1 MSKTL
6 KSNLINI
13 IVVDKNGIDKETCIK
28 LVNNNFDYE
37 NLYKKCGFK
46 NNENFIK
53 QCFWNNLLI
62 DNKKISISVYAKTT
76 GRANLENKYEFPP
89 PIDNKIFFGSVC
101 IIGFENITDGIEK
114 KIIPFNLTN
123 SYWKIIYDKLYGGF
137 EDLTKIKNSKY
148 KNEVCDND
156 EENEENEEDE
166 NDDDELKYMS
176 CEKLTKTGYLKN
188 DFIVDD
194 DYEETEYNGEEQ
206 IAKHKNSISIIKKN
220 KKKIGFNEYESDIKC
235 EVFDKDEEELE
246 LEEEY
251 DIEYI
256 GKELSEEEYIEE

>member
-1 MSKTL
+1 MSKNL

-13 IVVDKNGIDKETCIK
+13 IVIDKNGIVKETCIK

-53 QCFWNNLLI
+53 KCLWNNILI
-62 DNKKISISVYAKTT
+62 DNKKVSISVYAKTT
-76 GRANLENKYEFPP
+76 GRVNLENKYEFPP
-89 PIDNKIFFGSVC
+89 PIDNKLFFGNVC

-137 EDLTKIKNSKY
+137 EDLTKM
-148 KNEVCDND
+148 KNEKY
-156 EENEENEEDE
+156 ENEENEEDE
-166 NDDDELKYMS
+166 NDEDELKYMS
-176 CEKLTKTGYLKN
+176 SEKLTKTGYLKN
-188 DFIVDD
+188 EFIVDED
-194 DYEETEYNGEEQ
+194 DYEENEYNEEEE
-206 IAKHKNSISIIKKN
+206 IKNSISVFSFIKIN
-220 KKKIGFNEYESDIKC
+220 KKKDKC
-235 EVFDKDEEELE
+235 ESNIEFENFDKCEEEE

-251 DIEYI
+251 DVEYI

>member
-13 IVVDKNGIDKETCIK
+13 IVIDKNGIVKETCIK

-53 QCFWNNLLI
+53 QCFWNNILV
-62 DNKKISISVYAKTT
+62 DNKKVSISIYAKTT
-76 GRANLENKYEFPP
+76 GRANLENKFEFPP
-89 PIDNKIFFGSVC
+89 PIDNKLFFGSVC
-101 IIGFENITDGIEK
+101 IIGFENITDGTEK
-114 KIIPFNLTN
+114 KIIPFNLTS
-123 SYWKIIYDKLYGGF
+123 SYWNIIYDKLYGGF
-137 EDLTKIKNSKY
+137 EDLTKIKSSKY
-148 KNEVCDND
+148 NDELCDND
-156 EENEENEEDE
+156 EENDEDE
-166 NDDDELKYMS
+166 NDEDELQYMS
-176 CEKLTKTGYLKN
+176 FEKLTKTGYLKN

-194 DYEETEYNGEEQ
+194 DYEENDVLLNGVKENEGFLFEE
-206 IAKHKNSISIIKKN
+206 IKNNSSKKN
-220 KKKIGFNEYESDIKC
+220 NKYNDEYESDIKC
-235 EVFDKDEEELE
+235 EVFYKDEDEEDE
-246 LEEEY
+246 L

>member
-1 MSKTL
+1 MSKIL

-13 IVVDKNGIDKETCIK
+13 IVIDKNGIVKETCIK

-53 QCFWNNLLI
+53 QCFWNNILI
-62 DNKKISISVYAKTT
+62 DNKKISISVYAKTC

-89 PIDNKIFFGSVC
+89 PIDNKLFFGNVC
-101 IIGFENITDGIEK
+101 IIGFESISDGTEK

-123 SYWKIIYDKLYGGF
+123 NSWKIIYDKLYGGF
-137 EDLTKIKNSKY
+137 EDLTKIKSSKY
-148 KNEVCDND
+148 NDEICDNG
-156 EENEENEEDE
+156 EENEENDEDE
-166 NDDDELKYMS
+166 NDEDELKYMS
-176 CEKLTKTGYLKN
+176 FEKLTKTGYLKN

-194 DYEETEYNGEEQ
+194 DYEENEEEE
-206 IAKHKNSISIIKKN
+206 IKNSVSILKKN
-220 KKKIGFNEYESDIKC
+220 KKKNNKYVNEYESDIKC
-235 EVFDKDEEELE
+235 EVFYKDEEEE